1 MPLVSSVELAGS
13 LTWDAVF
20 ARGTPS
26 ASTPSRNAPSS
37 HEAPTCWYFSSS
49 LAVVARSELCVCQG
63 ITDCCSCLPL
73 RACTSSDL
81 AHPPLAVC
89 QPVAGALSRFQW
101 LFVPRSLCTCLWR
114 ASLWVSEMV
123 LSGDFSGSLSRC
135 VLLNF
140 KITESAL
147 HFR

>member
-26 ASTPSRNAPSS
+26 ASAPSRNAPSS

-89 QPVAGALSRFQW
+89 QPVAG
-101 LFVPRSLCTCLWR
+101 RSLSISVALRTQVLVHLLMAR
-114 ASLWVSEMV
+114 KLWVSEMV
-123 LSGDFSGSLSRC
+123 FSGDFSGSLSRC